1 MPRQPAAASSRVQTW
16 LRRYLPA
23 EAVSLLAAVLLG
35 SLAAWL
41 TTNNAAVAAVVGA
54 WGETTAYYA
63 TMLFRERRAFPH
75 QPIWRTLTNL
85 TLEFGVAEALDSI
98 LVRPTLMY
106 LSGQALSDVRLGIL
120 VGKLASDVVFYVPT
134 IAAFELRQHYLERE
148 TRLRLVDSLD

>member
-1 MPRQPAAASSRVQTW
+1 MPRQQAAARGHIQTW
-16 LRRYLPA
+16 LGRYLPA
-23 EAVSLLAAVLLG
+23 EAVSLVAAVLLG

-41 TTNNAAVAAVVGA
+41 TTNNAAVAAIVGA

-85 TLEFGVAEALDSI
+85 TLEFGIAEALDSI

-106 LSGQALSDVRLGIL
+106 LSGQLLSDVRLGIL

-134 IAAFELRQHYLERE
+134 IAAFELRQHYVERE